1 MQNNE
6 AVEKLYNDH
15 HDDLINI
22 SNTIIEGLDDE
33 FELDRAIEAEDMV
46 QQLYLELLEQSE
58 YMDDQPNLG
67 YVFVVLK
74 SKLNKIITDNC
85 LVD

>member
-67 YVFVVLK
+67 YIFVVLK

>member
-22 SNTIIEGLDDE
+22 SNTIIEGLGDE